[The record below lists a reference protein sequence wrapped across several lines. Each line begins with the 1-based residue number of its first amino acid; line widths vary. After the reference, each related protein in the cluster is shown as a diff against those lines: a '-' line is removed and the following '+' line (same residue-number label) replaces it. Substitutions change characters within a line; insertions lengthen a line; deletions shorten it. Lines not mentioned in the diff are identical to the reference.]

1 MTLCRLSEFAAQQKP
16 CDSGRLKRLIVMKKW
31 RKAFFLF
38 LVMAVCS
45 ASVSTA
51 FADETSGL
59 DGRVSGWY
67 MGEEVNA
74 GHDTGFSEDNEITSE
89 DPHFGWS
96 LGRFYV
102 TGYTSK
108 TGGDDVP
115 VFLKNTG
122 DKVALWFELEQNIDS
137 LNGIEG
143 LSISRDENGFDQ
155 RFQVGKTDFGRGT
168 LIVRHTDY
176 RNAASDPII
185 YTNYLEANAQE
196 GEGVQIELFEE
207 GDYEVALDYEIK
219 QNNKLLFVPT
229 PASYND
235 YRISFE
241 FKVRNG
247 NSMAYL
253 FDTETGGELFD
264 RAVAPHGFRIDT
276 AGSHYLDIAVKREV
290 MNDEGSGLTEVRL
303 NSVAGDGSEFV
314 DEGVYTVTVKNP
326 NTGESTEKRIYVGE
340 DRILKAVVVNAVSVE
355 EVLAQIGQ
363 GAEVTEDGTLI
374 LAAETVP
381 DSSIDPAESNKE
393 EANGEAS
400 TGFPIPWVAIAAL
413 LLAILVVAVFA
424 IARMKRKKI
433 HGEAPSGIEG
443 QISVR
448 SLPEAGE
455 GLLGDDGEG
464 ADR

>member
-1 MTLCRLSEFAAQQKP
+1 ME
-16 CDSGRLKRLIVMKKW
+16 KW
-31 RKAFFLF
+31 RKAFFLS
-38 LVMAVCS
+38 LVMAVCF
-45 ASVSTA
+45 ASVSGA
-51 FADETSGL
+51 FADEAGGS
-59 DGRVSGWY
+59 DDRISGWY
-67 MGEEVNA
+67 MGEAVNA
-74 GHDTGFSEDNEITSE
+74 GHDTGFSENNEITNE

-108 TGGDDVP
+108 TGSDDVP

-143 LSISRDENGFDQ
+143 LSVSRDENGFDQ

-176 RNAASDPII
+176 RNAASDPIV

-196 GEGVQIELFEE
+196 GESVQVELFEE
-207 GDYEVALDYEIK
+207 GDYEVTLDYELK

-276 AGSHYLDIAVKREV
+276 AGSHYLDIAVRREV

-314 DEGVYTVTVKNP
+314 DEGVYTITVKNP
-326 NTGESTEKRIYVGE
+326 STSERTEKRIYVGE
-340 DRILKAVVVNAVSVE
+340 DRILKAVVVNTVSVE
-355 EVLAQIGQ
+355 EVLAQIEQ
-363 GAEVTEDGTLI
+363 GAEVTEDGMLL
-374 LAAETVP
+374 LAAETTP
-381 DSSIDPAESNKE
+381 DSSIDSAESNRE
-393 EANGEAS
+393 EANEGVSA
-400 TGFPIPWVAIAAL
+400 GFSIAWVAVL
-413 LLAILVVAVFA
+413 LLAVLVVAAFA
-424 IARMKRKKI
+424 IARMRREKA
-433 HGEAPSGIEG
+433 HGGTPSDIEG
-443 QISVR
+443 RLVVR
-448 SLPEAGE
+448 SLPKTGE
-455 GLLGDDGEG
+455 GLDDDEEG
-464 ADR
+464 VDR